1 MSSLIKN
8 RELCEEMD
16 EKTSHKLGRSHITIQ
31 IQIIYTVFIV
41 LYTTT
46 MGTPL
51 LRTKQTSHII
61 SHPLHHQE

>member
-31 IQIIYTVFIV
+31 IQTIYTVFIV
-41 LYTTT
+41 LYTT